1 MALAA
6 QGQDSPPSLGDV
18 ARQTRLQKQQH
29 EAQAAK
35 EGQTRPGQD
44 APAKDAPP
52 AKTAKRV
59 ITNEEIP
66 EHVGP
71 TQTSVSYPQNP
82 VVTYPRPAYRPG
94 MNIADLWKS
103 QFLAQK
109 QGITNLQKQIDEV
122 SASIQY
128 SGGSCVVN
136 CVQWNEQQRRK
147 QDQVESMK
155 AQLEQMKANLEA
167 AQEMARKQGFGS
179 SVYDP

>member
-6 QGQDSPPSLGDV
+6 HGQDSPSLGDV
-18 ARQTRLQKQQH
+18 ARQTRLQKQQQ

-35 EGQTRPGQD
+35 EGQSKDGKPVPG
-44 APAKDAPP
+44 ASAKDTPP
-52 AKTAKRV
+52 VKSSKRV

-66 EHVGP
+66 EHIGP
-71 TQTSVSYPQNP
+71 TQTNVSYPQNP
-82 VVTYPRPAYRPG
+82 AASRPG
-94 MNIADLWKS
+94 SNAAELWKA

-109 QGITNLQKQIDEV
+109 QGIATLEKQIDEV

-128 SGGSCVVN
+128 SGSNCVVN
-136 CVQWNEQQRRK
+136 CVQWNEQQKRK

-155 AQLEQMKANLEA
+155 AQLEQMQANFEA
-167 AQEMARKQGFGS
+167 AQEAARKQGFGS